1 MPHLRLNTLIPLP
14 GPLPEGEGD
23 LGNIAYLMPLPGPL
37 PEGEGDLGTMD
48 YLMPLPG
55 PLPEGEG
62 DLANNTIGPLTRLLT
77 RPQTFQSPSL
87 VFPSIMIKGRKKKK
101 DPKRALYFNRQ

>member
-1 MPHLRLNTLIPLP
+1 MMPHLRLNTLIPLP

-23 LGNIAYLMPLPGPL
+23 LGNI
-37 PEGEGDLGTMD
+37 D

-77 RPQTFQSPSL
+77 RPQTLQSPSL

-101 DPKRALYFNRQ
+101 DPKRALYFNRQQRLTPLFNHTCYPVP